1 MNQIKIKM
9 YKQMKNSKKV
19 NKNNKINKTQM
30 MNSKDRCFKN
40 EENN

>member
-1 MNQIKIKM
+1 
-9 YKQMKNSKKV
+9 MKNSQKV

-30 MNSKDRCFKN
+30 MNSRNRCFKN